1 LAHLPIKASLVG
13 GILLS
18 VEQRGGERVV
28 PVVEVVDLRK
38 RYGKVVAVDGI
49 SFTVRQGE
57 IFGIVG
63 PNGAGKS
70 TTVECLAGLREKDSG
85 TVSVLGLDPL
95 REGRKLR
102 ERIGVQLQEAALP
115 DDIKVWEALD
125 LYASFYRSS
134 ADWERLL
141 EQWGLAQKRDT
152 RFENLSGG
160 QKQRLF
166 ISLALVNEPELVF
179 LDEITTG
186 LDPQARRL
194 TWDLVREIRARG
206 ATVLLVTH
214 SMEEAEKLCDRVAII
229 DDGRVVALDSPEVLV
244 QEGAQEA
251 SVRLEGVD
259 GFDPADLH
267 ELDVVSRAEWDG
279 DELMVYGRGPLLARV
294 IVALDHRG
302 FTPSGVSAGRRS
314 LEDVFVEKTGRKV
327 RD

>member
-1 LAHLPIKASLVG
+1 
-13 GILLS
+13 
-18 VEQRGGERVV
+18 VE

-38 RYGKVVAVDGI
+38 RYGKVVAADGI
-49 SFTVRQGE
+49 SFTVGRGE

-70 TTVECLAGLREKDSG
+70 TTVECLAGLREKDGG
-85 TVSVLGLDPL
+85 TLSVLGLNPSKD
-95 REGRKLR
+95 GRKLR

-115 DDIKVWEALD
+115 DDVKVWEALD

-134 ADWERLL
+134 ADWEMLL

-166 ISLALVNEPELVF
+166 IALALVNEPELVF

-194 TWDLVREIRARG
+194 TWNLVREIRARG

-229 DDGRVVALDSPEVLV
+229 DQGCVVAFDSPEALV
-244 QEGAQEA
+244 EEGDPEA
-251 SVRLEGVD
+251 SVRLEGLD
-259 GFDPADLH
+259 GFDPAALR
-267 ELDVVSRAEWDG
+267 ELDGVSRAEWEE
-279 DELMVYGRGPLLARV
+279 DELVVYGHGPLLGRI
-294 IVALDHRG
+294 IVDLDHRG
-302 FTPSGVSAGRRS
+302 FTPSGVSVGRRS

>member
-1 LAHLPIKASLVG
+1 
-13 GILLS
+13 
-18 VEQRGGERVV
+18 VE

-49 SFTVRQGE
+49 SFTVGRGE

-70 TTVECLAGLREKDSG
+70 TTVECLAGLREKDGG
-85 TVSVLGLDPL
+85 TVNVLGLDPL
-95 REGRKLR
+95 KEGRKLR

-115 DDIKVWEALD
+115 DDVKVWEALD

-134 ADWERLL
+134 ADWEMLL

-166 ISLALVNEPELVF
+166 IALALVNEPELVF

-194 TWDLVREIRARG
+194 TWNLVREIRARG

-229 DDGRVVALDSPEVLV
+229 DQGCVVALDSPEALV
-244 QEGAQEA
+244 EEGDPEA
-251 SVRLEGVD
+251 SVRLEGLD
-259 GFDPADLH
+259 GFDPAALR
-267 ELDVVSRAEWDG
+267 ELDGVSRAEWEE
-279 DELMVYGRGPLLARV
+279 DELVVYGHGPLLGRI
-294 IVALDHRG
+294 IVDLDHRG
-302 FTPSGVSAGRRS
+302 FTPSGVSVGRRS

>member
-1 LAHLPIKASLVG
+1 VEPI
-13 GILLS
+13 
-18 VEQRGGERVV
+18 
-28 PVVEVVDLRK
+28 VEVENLQK

-49 SFTVRQGE
+49 SFTVGRGE

-70 TTVECLAGLREKDSG
+70 TTVECLAGLRAKDSG
-85 TVSVLGLDPL
+85 TVRVLGLDPL
-95 REGRKLR
+95 RDGRKLR
-102 ERIGVQLQEAALP
+102 ERIGVQLQQAALP

-125 LYASFYRSS
+125 LYASFYKASV
-134 ADWERLL
+134 DWEGLL

-152 RFENLSGG
+152 RFKNLSGG

-166 ISLALVNEPELVF
+166 IALALVNEPELVF

-229 DDGRVVALDSPEVLV
+229 DQGQIVALDSPEVLV
-244 QEGAQEA
+244 EEGAPES
-251 SVRLEGVD
+251 SVRLEGLD
-259 GFDPADLH
+259 DFEPAALR
-267 ELDVVSRAEWDG
+267 ELEGVSRAEWED
-279 DELMVYGRGPLLARV
+279 DELVVYGGGPLLTRV
-294 IVALDHRG
+294 IVELDHRG
-302 FTPSGVSAGRRS
+302 LTPRGVAVGRRT

>member
-1 LAHLPIKASLVG
+1 LAHLPITASLVG
-13 GILLS
+13 GILLP
-18 VEQRGGERVV
+18 VEQQGGERVV

-259 GFDPADLH
+259 GFDPTDLH

-279 DELMVYGRGPLLARV
+279 DELVVYGRGPLLARV
-294 IVALDHRG
+294 IVALDHCG
-302 FTPSGVSAGRRS
+302 FIPSGVSAGRRS

>member
-1 LAHLPIKASLVG
+1 M
-13 GILLS
+13 
-18 VEQRGGERVV
+18 E

-49 SFTVRQGE
+49 SFTMGRGE

-70 TTVECLAGLREKDSG
+70 TTVECLSGLREKESG

-95 REGRKLR
+95 KEGRKLR

-125 LYASFYRSS
+125 LYASFYRRS
-134 ADWERLL
+134 ADWKMLL
-141 EQWGLAQKRDT
+141 EQWGLAPKRDT

-166 ISLALVNEPELVF
+166 IALALINEPEIVF

-194 TWDLVREIRARG
+194 TWDLVRKIRARG
-206 ATVLLVTH
+206 TAVLLVTH

-229 DDGRVVALDSPEVLV
+229 DEGRVVALDSPEALV
-244 QEGAQEA
+244 REGDPEA
-251 SVRLEGVD
+251 SVRLQGLD
-259 GFDPADLH
+259 GFDVAALRT
-267 ELDVVSRAEWDG
+267 LDNVSRAGWEG
-279 DELMVYGRGPLLARV
+279 DELVVYGHGPLLARV
-294 IVALDHRG
+294 IVDLDHRG
-302 FTPSGVSAGRRS
+302 FTPSGVSVGRRT
-314 LEDVFVEKTGRKV
+314 LEDVFVEKTGHLI

>member
-1 LAHLPIKASLVG
+1 VEPI
-13 GILLS
+13 
-18 VEQRGGERVV
+18 
-28 PVVEVVDLRK
+28 VEVVNLRK

-49 SFTVRQGE
+49 SFTVGRGE

-70 TTVECLAGLREKDSG
+70 TTVECLAGLREKDGG

-95 REGRKLR
+95 KDGRKLR

-125 LYASFYRSS
+125 LYASFYRNS
-134 ADWERLL
+134 AGWEKLL

-166 ISLALVNEPELVF
+166 IALALVNKPELVF

-206 ATVLLVTH
+206 AAVLLVTH

-229 DDGRVVALDSPEVLV
+229 DDGRVVALDAPEVLV
-244 QEGAQEA
+244 REGNPEA
-251 SVRLEGVD
+251 SVRLEGLD
-259 GFDPADLH
+259 DFDPATLR
-267 ELDVVSRAEWDG
+267 ELDGVSRAEWEE
-279 DELMVYGRGPLLARV
+279 DELVVHGHGPLLARI

-302 FTPSGVSAGRRS
+302 FTPSGVSVGRRS
-314 LEDVFVEKTGRKV
+314 LEDVFVEKTGHKV

>member
-13 GILLS
+13 GILLP

-49 SFTVRQGE
+49 SFTVGKGE

-85 TVSVLGLDPL
+85 TVSVLGLDLL

-134 ADWERLL
+134 TDWERLL
-141 EQWGLAQKRDT
+141 EQWGLAQKRNT

-279 DELMVYGRGPLLARV
+279 DELVVYGRGPLLARV

>member
-1 LAHLPIKASLVG
+1 LAHLPITASLVG
-13 GILLS
+13 GILLP
-18 VEQRGGERVV
+18 VEQQGGERVV

-194 TWDLVREIRARG
+194 TWDLVREIRACG

-214 SMEEAEKLCDRVAII
+214 SMEEAEKLCDMVAII

-259 GFDPADLH
+259 GFDPTDLH

-279 DELMVYGRGPLLARV
+279 DELVVYGRGPLLARV
-294 IVALDHRG
+294 IVALDHCG
-302 FTPSGVSAGRRS
+302 FIPSGVSAGRRS

>member
-1 LAHLPIKASLVG
+1 
-13 GILLS
+13 
-18 VEQRGGERVV
+18 VE

-49 SFTVRQGE
+49 SFTMGRGE

-70 TTVECLAGLREKDSG
+70 TTVECLAGLREKDGG
-85 TVSVLGLDPL
+85 TVNVLGLDPL
-95 REGRKLR
+95 KEGRKLR

-115 DDIKVWEALD
+115 DDVKVWEALD

-134 ADWERLL
+134 ADWEMLL

-166 ISLALVNEPELVF
+166 IALALVNEPELVF

-194 TWDLVREIRARG
+194 TWNLVREIRARG

-229 DDGRVVALDSPEVLV
+229 DQGCVVALDSPEALV
-244 QEGAQEA
+244 EEGDPEA
-251 SVRLEGVD
+251 SVRLEGLD
-259 GFDPADLH
+259 GFDPAALR
-267 ELDVVSRAEWDG
+267 ELDGVSRAEWEE
-279 DELMVYGRGPLLARV
+279 DELVVYGHGPLLGRI
-294 IVALDHRG
+294 IVDLDHRG
-302 FTPSGVSAGRRS
+302 FTPSGVSVGRRS

>member
-1 LAHLPIKASLVG
+1 
-13 GILLS
+13 
-18 VEQRGGERVV
+18 VE

-49 SFTVRQGE
+49 SFTVGRGE

-70 TTVECLAGLREKDSG
+70 TTVECLAGLREKESG
-85 TVSVLGLDPL
+85 TVDVLGLDPL
-95 REGRKLR
+95 KEGRKLR

-125 LYASFYRSS
+125 LYASFYRRS
-134 ADWERLL
+134 ADWKMLL
-141 EQWGLAQKRDT
+141 EQWGLAPKRDT

-166 ISLALVNEPELVF
+166 IALALVNEPEIVF

-194 TWDLVREIRARG
+194 TWDLVRKIRARG
-206 ATVLLVTH
+206 AAVLLVTH

-229 DDGRVVALDSPEVLV
+229 DEGRVVALDSPEALV
-244 QEGAQEA
+244 REGDPEA
-251 SVRLEGVD
+251 SVRLQGLD
-259 GFDPADLH
+259 GFDVAALRT
-267 ELDVVSRAEWDG
+267 LDNVSRAGWEG
-279 DELMVYGRGPLLARV
+279 NKLVIYGHGPLLARV
-294 IVALDHRG
+294 IVDLDHRG
-302 FTPSGVSAGRRS
+302 FTPSGVSVGRRT
-314 LEDVFVEKTGRKV
+314 LEDVFVEKTGHLI

>member
-1 LAHLPIKASLVG
+1 
-13 GILLS
+13 
-18 VEQRGGERVV
+18 VE

-49 SFTVRQGE
+49 SFTVGQGE

-70 TTVECLAGLREKDSG
+70 TTVECLAGLRGKDSG

-95 REGRKLR
+95 KDGRKLR

-125 LYASFYRSS
+125 LYASFYRNS
-134 ADWERLL
+134 ADWEKLL

-166 ISLALVNEPELVF
+166 IALALVNEPELVF

-229 DDGRVVALDSPEVLV
+229 DEGRVVALDAPEVLV
-244 QEGAQEA
+244 REGDPEA
-251 SVRLEGVD
+251 SVRLEGLD
-259 GFDPADLH
+259 GFDPAALR
-267 ELDVVSRAEWDG
+267 ELDGVSLAKWEE
-279 DELMVYGRGPLLARV
+279 DELVVRGHGPLLARI

-302 FTPSGVSAGRRS
+302 YTPSGVSVGRRT
-314 LEDVFVEKTGRKV
+314 LEDVFVEKTGHGV

>member
-1 LAHLPIKASLVG
+1 M
-13 GILLS
+13 
-18 VEQRGGERVV
+18 
-28 PVVEVVDLRK
+28 PVVEVEDLQK
-38 RYGKVVAVDGI
+38 SYGKVVAVDGI
-49 SFTVRQGE
+49 SFTVGRGE

-70 TTVECLAGLREKDSG
+70 TTVECLAGLREKDGG
-85 TVSVLGLDPL
+85 TVRVLGLDPL
-95 REGRKLR
+95 RDGRKLR
-102 ERIGVQLQEAALP
+102 QRIGVQLQQAALP

-125 LYASFYRSS
+125 LYASFYRDP

-141 EQWGLAQKRDT
+141 EQWGLEEKRDT
-152 RFENLSGG
+152 RFKNLSGG

-166 ISLALVNEPELVF
+166 IALALVNRPEVVF

-229 DDGRVVALDSPEVLV
+229 EGGHIVALDSPEVLV
-244 QEGAQEA
+244 QEGNPESSVLLAGIEGFDPSALQE
-251 SVRLEGVD
+251 LEGV
-259 GFDPADLH
+259 
-267 ELDVVSRAEWDG
+267 SRTEWDG
-279 DELMVYGRGPLLARV
+279 GQLVVYGGGALLPRV
-294 IVALDHRG
+294 IVALDHHG
-302 FTPSGVSAGRRS
+302 ITPSEVTVGRRT
-314 LEDVFVEKTGRKV
+314 LEDVFVEKTGRRI

>member
-1 LAHLPIKASLVG
+1 VG
-13 GILLS
+13 
-18 VEQRGGERVV
+18 
-28 PVVEVVDLRK
+28 K
-38 RYGKVVAVDGI
+38 
-49 SFTVRQGE
+49 GE

-85 TVSVLGLDPL
+85 TVSVLGLDLL

-125 LYASFYRSS
+125 LYASLFYRSS

-279 DELMVYGRGPLLARV
+279 DELVVYGRGPLLARV

>member
-1 LAHLPIKASLVG
+1 
-13 GILLS
+13 
-18 VEQRGGERVV
+18 VE

-49 SFTVRQGE
+49 SLTMGRGE

-70 TTVECLAGLREKDSG
+70 TTVECLSGLREKESG

-95 REGRKLR
+95 KEGRKLR

-125 LYASFYRSS
+125 LYASFYRRS
-134 ADWERLL
+134 ADWKMLL
-141 EQWGLAQKRDT
+141 KQWGLAPKRDT

-166 ISLALVNEPELVF
+166 IALALINEPEIVF

-194 TWDLVREIRARG
+194 TWDLVRKIRARG
-206 ATVLLVTH
+206 TAVLLVTH

-229 DDGRVVALDSPEVLV
+229 DEGRVVALDSPEALV
-244 QEGAQEA
+244 REGDPEA
-251 SVRLEGVD
+251 SVRLQGLD
-259 GFDPADLH
+259 GFDVAALRT
-267 ELDVVSRAEWDG
+267 LDNVSRAGWEG
-279 DELMVYGRGPLLARV
+279 DELVVYGHGPLLARV
-294 IVALDHRG
+294 IVDLDHRG
-302 FTPSGVSAGRRS
+302 FTPSGVSVGRRT
-314 LEDVFVEKTGRKV
+314 LEDVFVEKTGHLI

>member
-1 LAHLPIKASLVG
+1 M
-13 GILLS
+13 
-18 VEQRGGERVV
+18 E
-28 PVVEVVDLRK
+28 PVVEVADLRK

-49 SFTVRQGE
+49 SFTVGRGE

-70 TTVECLAGLREKDSG
+70 TTMECLAGLREKDGG

-95 REGRKLR
+95 RDGRKLR

-115 DDIKVWEALD
+115 DDVKVWEALD

-134 ADWERLL
+134 ADWEMLL
-141 EQWGLAQKRDT
+141 EQWGLVQKRDT

-166 ISLALVNEPELVF
+166 IALALVNEPELVF

-229 DDGRVVALDSPEVLV
+229 DEGRVVALDSPEVLV
-244 QEGAQEA
+244 REGDPEA
-251 SVRLEGVD
+251 SVRLEGLE
-259 GFDPADLH
+259 GFDPAALR
-267 ELDVVSRAEWDG
+267 ELDGVSRAGWEE
-279 DELMVYGRGPLLARV
+279 DELVVYGHGPLLART

-302 FTPSGVSAGRRS
+302 FTPSGVSVGSRS
-314 LEDVFVEKTGRKV
+314 LEDVFVEKTGHKI

>member
-1 LAHLPIKASLVG
+1 M
-13 GILLS
+13 
-18 VEQRGGERVV
+18 E
-28 PVVEVVDLRK
+28 PVVKVVDLRK

-49 SFTVRQGE
+49 SFTVGRGE

-85 TVSVLGLDPL
+85 SVSVLGLDPL
-95 REGRKLR
+95 KDGRKLR

-115 DDIKVWEALD
+115 DDVKVWEALD
-125 LYASFYRSS
+125 LYASFYGSS
-134 ADWERLL
+134 ADWEMLL
-141 EQWGLAQKRDT
+141 EQWGLVPKRDT

-166 ISLALVNEPELVF
+166 IALALVNEPELVF

-194 TWDLVREIRARG
+194 TWGLVREIRTRG

-214 SMEEAEKLCDRVAII
+214 SMEEAEKLCDSVAII
-229 DDGRVVALDSPEVLV
+229 DEGRVVALDSPEVLV
-244 QEGAQEA
+244 REGDPEA
-251 SVRLEGVD
+251 SVRLEGSD
-259 GFDPADLH
+259 GFDPAALR
-267 ELDVVSRAEWDG
+267 ELDGVSQVEWEK
-279 DELMVYGRGPLLARV
+279 DELVVYGHGPLLARI

-302 FTPSGVSAGRRS
+302 FTPSGVSVGRRS
-314 LEDVFVEKTGRKV
+314 LEDVFVEKTGRKI

>member
-1 LAHLPIKASLVG
+1 M
-13 GILLS
+13 
-18 VEQRGGERVV
+18 E

-49 SFTVRQGE
+49 SFTVGQGE

-70 TTVECLAGLREKDSG
+70 TTVECLAGLRGKDSG

-95 REGRKLR
+95 KDGRKLR

-125 LYASFYRSS
+125 LYASFYRNS
-134 ADWERLL
+134 ADWEKLL

-166 ISLALVNEPELVF
+166 IALALVNEPELVF

-229 DDGRVVALDSPEVLV
+229 DEGRVVALDAPEVLV
-244 QEGAQEA
+244 REGDPEA
-251 SVRLEGVD
+251 SVRLEGLD
-259 GFDPADLH
+259 GFDPAALR
-267 ELDVVSRAEWDG
+267 ELDGVSLAKWEE
-279 DELMVYGRGPLLARV
+279 DELVVRGHGPLLARI

-302 FTPSGVSAGRRS
+302 YTPSGVSVGRRT
-314 LEDVFVEKTGRKV
+314 LEDVFVEKTGHGV

>member
-1 LAHLPIKASLVG
+1 M
-13 GILLS
+13 
-18 VEQRGGERVV
+18 
-28 PVVEVVDLRK
+28 VEVEDLQK
-38 RYGKVVAVDGI
+38 SYGKVVAVDGI
-49 SFTVRQGE
+49 SFTVGRGE

-70 TTVECLAGLREKDSG
+70 TTVECLAGLREKDGG
-85 TVSVLGLDPL
+85 TVRVLGLDPL
-95 REGRKLR
+95 RDGRKLR
-102 ERIGVQLQEAALP
+102 QRIGVQLQQAALP

-125 LYASFYRSS
+125 LYASFYRDP

-141 EQWGLAQKRDT
+141 EQWGLEEKRDT
-152 RFENLSGG
+152 RFKNLSGG

-166 ISLALVNEPELVF
+166 IALALVNRPEVVF

-229 DDGRVVALDSPEVLV
+229 EGGHIVALDSPEVLV
-244 QEGAQEA
+244 QEGNPESSVLLAGIEGFDPSALQE
-251 SVRLEGVD
+251 LEGV
-259 GFDPADLH
+259 
-267 ELDVVSRAEWDG
+267 SRTEWDG
-279 DELMVYGRGPLLARV
+279 GQLVVYGGGALLPRV
-294 IVALDHRG
+294 IVALDHHG
-302 FTPSGVSAGRRS
+302 ITPSEVTVGRRT
-314 LEDVFVEKTGRKV
+314 LEDVFVEKTGRRI

>member
-1 LAHLPIKASLVG
+1 M
-13 GILLS
+13 
-18 VEQRGGERVV
+18 E
-28 PVVEVVDLRK
+28 PVVKVVDLRK

-49 SFTVRQGE
+49 SFTVGRGE

-85 TVSVLGLDPL
+85 SVSVLGLDPL
-95 REGRKLR
+95 KDGRKLR
-102 ERIGVQLQEAALP
+102 ERIGVQVQEAALP
-115 DDIKVWEALD
+115 DDVKVWEALD
-125 LYASFYRSS
+125 LYASFYGSS
-134 ADWERLL
+134 ADWEMLL
-141 EQWGLAQKRDT
+141 EQWGLVPKRDT

-166 ISLALVNEPELVF
+166 IALALVNEPELVF

-194 TWDLVREIRARG
+194 TWGLVREIRTRG

-214 SMEEAEKLCDRVAII
+214 SMEEAEKLCDSVAII
-229 DDGRVVALDSPEVLV
+229 DEGRVVALDSPEVLV
-244 QEGAQEA
+244 REGDPEA
-251 SVRLEGVD
+251 SVRLEGSD
-259 GFDPADLH
+259 GFDPAALR
-267 ELDVVSRAEWDG
+267 ELDGVSQVEWEK
-279 DELMVYGRGPLLARV
+279 DELVVYGHGPLLARI

-302 FTPSGVSAGRRS
+302 FTPSGVSVGRRS
-314 LEDVFVEKTGRKV
+314 LEDVFVEKTGRKI

>member
-1 LAHLPIKASLVG
+1 M
-13 GILLS
+13 
-18 VEQRGGERVV
+18 E

-49 SFTVRQGE
+49 SFTVGRGE

-85 TVSVLGLDPL
+85 SVSVLGLDPL
-95 REGRKLR
+95 KDGRKLR
-102 ERIGVQLQEAALP
+102 ERIGVQVQEAALP
-115 DDIKVWEALD
+115 DEVKVWEALD
-125 LYASFYRSS
+125 LYASFYGSS
-134 ADWERLL
+134 ADWEMLL
-141 EQWGLAQKRDT
+141 EQWGLVPKRDT

-166 ISLALVNEPELVF
+166 IALALVNEPELVF

-194 TWDLVREIRARG
+194 TWGLVREIRTRG

-214 SMEEAEKLCDRVAII
+214 SMEEAEKLCDSVAII
-229 DDGRVVALDSPEVLV
+229 DEGGVVALDSPEVLV
-244 QEGAQEA
+244 REGDPEA
-251 SVRLEGVD
+251 SVRLEGSD
-259 GFDPADLH
+259 GFDPAALR
-267 ELDVVSRAEWDG
+267 ELDGVSQVEWEK
-279 DELMVYGRGPLLARV
+279 DELVVYGHGPLLARI

-302 FTPSGVSAGRRS
+302 FTPSGVSVGRRS
-314 LEDVFVEKTGRKV
+314 LEDVFVEKTGRKI